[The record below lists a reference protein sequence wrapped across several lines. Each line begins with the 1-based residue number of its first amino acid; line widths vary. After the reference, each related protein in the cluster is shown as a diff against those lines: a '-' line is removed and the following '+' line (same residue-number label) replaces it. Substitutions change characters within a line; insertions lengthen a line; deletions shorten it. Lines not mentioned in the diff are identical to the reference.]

1 MKSIAKSDIEV
12 TRQMSHKQEKPGFI
26 YQETIHRLNNSAQE
40 YMRLSVHFLEES
52 LLHVSLLLCNRA
64 LECMLHAIH
73 IKQQNQLHTTTMLL
87 DDILQDLSDEM
98 GMEAITFI
106 QSLSYLSQERLLI
119 SKMQPTHLMNLIKR
133 ADDLLLRL
141 SDRLHL
147 PSETYHSV
155 FFVEMDYSNG
165 D

>member
-1 MKSIAKSDIEV
+1 M
-12 TRQMSHKQEKPGFI
+12 Q
-26 YQETIHRLNNSAQE
+26 
-40 YMRLSVHFLEES
+40 LSVHFLEES
-52 LLHVSLLLCNRA
+52 LLHISLILCNRA

-73 IKQQNQLHTTTMLL
+73 IKQRNQLHTTTMLL

-106 QSLSYLSQERLLI
+106 QSLSYLSQERPLI

-141 SDRLHL
+141 SPRLHL
-147 PSETYHSV
+147 ASETYHSV
-155 FFVEMDYSNG
+155 FEK
-165 D
+165 

>member
-40 YMRLSVHFLEES
+40 YIRLSVHFLEES

-73 IKQQNQLHTTTMLL
+73 IKQQNRLHTTTILL
-87 DDILQDLSDEM
+87 DDILQDLSDVM
-98 GMEAITFI
+98 DMEAITFI
-106 QSLSYLSQERLLI
+106 QSLSYLTQERLLI

-133 ADDLLLRL
+133 ADDLLLQL
-141 SDRLHL
+141 SFRLHL
-147 PSETYHSV
+147 PTETYHSA
-155 FFVEMDYSNG
+155 FDK
-165 D
+165 

>member
-1 MKSIAKSDIEV
+1 MKSIASSDIEV
-12 TRQMSHKQEKPGFI
+12 TRQTSHKQEKPGFI
-26 YQETIHRLNNSAQE
+26 YQEKIHRLNNSAQE
-40 YMRLSVHFLEES
+40 YMQLSVHFLEEH

-73 IKQQNQLHTTTMLL
+73 IKQQNRLHTTTMLL

-106 QSLSYLSQERLLI
+106 QSLSYLSQERPLI
-119 SKMQPTHLMNLIKR
+119 RKMQPTDLMNLIKR

-141 SDRLHL
+141 SHRLHS

-155 FFVEMDYSNG
+155 FEK
-165 D
+165 